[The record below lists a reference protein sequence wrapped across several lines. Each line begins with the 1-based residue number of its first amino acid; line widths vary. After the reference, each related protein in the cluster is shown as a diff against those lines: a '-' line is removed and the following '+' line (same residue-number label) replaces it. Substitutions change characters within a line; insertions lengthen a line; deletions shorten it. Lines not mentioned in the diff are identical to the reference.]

1 TGPASQRLVFF
12 IGEDQFSFRTTG
24 ARHTP
29 FYNFLHEFTAQDTS
43 LSTTVTVPLQQ
54 DHLRSVDSQA

>member
-43 LSTTVTVPLQQ
+43 S
-54 DHLRSVDSQA
+54 SGVDQGMNRDWCTDR

>member
-43 LSTTVTVPLQQ
+43 GTKSLAL
-54 DHLRSVDSQA
+54 